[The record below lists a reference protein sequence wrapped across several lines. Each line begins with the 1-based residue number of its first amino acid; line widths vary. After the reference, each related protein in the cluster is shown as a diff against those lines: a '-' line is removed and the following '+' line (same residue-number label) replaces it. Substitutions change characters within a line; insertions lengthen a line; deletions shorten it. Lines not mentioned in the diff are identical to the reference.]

1 MSITDLQDIF
11 ELFAKG
17 VGVGVVLSTFPYIL
31 GLGIST
37 LFKIAKS

>member
-1 MSITDLQDIF
+1 MTISDLQDIF
-11 ELFAKG
+11 TLFSQG
-17 VGVGVVLSTFPYIL
+17 VGVGVALSGIPYIL